1 LGEPRVSFYVLP
13 GREERDRQALACRL
27 VEKAWHSGHRVH
39 VTLDDAAAARAFDEL
54 LWQFSDISFVPHAL
68 AGDAAAAEAP
78 VRIGTAT
85 EPAGDAEVLVNLS
98 AALPGEPE
106 RFERIVEVIDAEE
119 SRRRQGRERFRAYR
133 ERGIMP
139 ETHNLGD
146 A

>member
-13 GREERDRQALACRL
+13 GREERDRRLLACRL
-27 VEKAWHSGHRVH
+27 VEKAWHAGHRVH
-39 VTLDDAAAARAFDEL
+39 VTVDDDDDARALDEL

-68 AGDAAAAEAP
+68 AGDAAAADAP
-78 VRIGTAT
+78 VRIGTAA
-85 EPAGDAEVLVNLS
+85 EPAGNAEVLVNLS

-119 SRRRQGRERFRAYR
+119 SRRRAGRERFRAYR

-139 ETHNLGD
+139 ETHSLGD

>member
-13 GREERDRQALACRL
+13 GRDERDRRVLACRL
-27 VEKAWHSGHRVH
+27 IEKAWNAEHRVH
-39 VTLDDAAAARAFDEL
+39 VVLDDADAAREFDEL

-68 AGDAAAAEAP
+68 AGDAAAQEAT
-78 VRIGTAT
+78 VRIGTTAD
-85 EPAGDAEVLVNLS
+85 PAGEAEVLVNLS
-98 AALPGEPE
+98 AALPGEPG
-106 RFERIVEVIDAEE
+106 RFQRIVELVDADET
-119 SRRRQGRERFRAYR
+119 RRQQGRERFRAYR